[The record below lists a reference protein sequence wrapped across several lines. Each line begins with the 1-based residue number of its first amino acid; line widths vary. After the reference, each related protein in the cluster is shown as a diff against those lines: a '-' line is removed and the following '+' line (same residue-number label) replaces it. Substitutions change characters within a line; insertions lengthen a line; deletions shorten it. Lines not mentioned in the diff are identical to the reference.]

1 MKSVTSVT
9 KAFGERHDI
18 IMQIADDMAAAA
30 ASMNSQNYEILI
42 ICRAKLKSHMD
53 LWKEED
59 VKRSMS
65 FDIIKSELE
74 KIKFE

>member
-9 KAFGERHDI
+9 KAFGERQDI

-30 ASMNSQNYEILI
+30 ASMNSQNYEILMN
-42 ICRAKLKSHMD
+42 CRNQLKEYMN

-59 VKRSMS
+59 AKHTMS
-65 FDIIKSELE
+65 FNIIKCEIE
-74 KIKFE
+74 KIKFQ